1 MNEFETR
8 CLSCIYKDSSPSE
21 GWCYLF
27 TSPPLSKCEKYIVS
41 IVDINKD
48 LKYLEDN
55 FPDKF
60 SN

>member
-21 GWCYLF
+21 GWCYLYKSAPVEF
-27 TSPPLSKCEKYIVS
+27 CSSFI
-41 IVDINKD
+41 INIADISAD
-48 LKYLEDN
+48 LKYLESN

-60 SN
+60 SD